1 MADKNKT
8 DSKKETIVYQA
19 NPLVEGRRDFTLIET
34 RLFYIGLRD
43 LVPRLTE
50 QVKPWDNGSYKDF
63 PTTKIQPSELIEM
76 FGNNKYYNTL
86 QGICREFAKKT
97 VEIKNIDDKGFEV
110 YPLFAQLKYKPDEG
124 LTLVFNPFMIP
135 WLLDLADKPFTKLP
149 FEQVWALHSSYAIRV
164 LELVL
169 QYQNT
174 KTHERTITI
183 DELKQY
189 LGMSLDSY
197 EGRNNT
203 FKEKVVMGSI
213 KDINEKTFYKVEVET
228 MRDDR
233 KIAAFKCKLHLP
245 SELKKQKQKKKAQEA
260 LDIIAGLAEGKA
272 MTGNTTSSD
281 SQKKRPMPDF
291 VVKDKDG
298 NKIEHPYAEPVRIKD
313 GKTIL

>member
-169 QYQNT
+169 Q
-174 KTHERTITI
+174 
-183 DELKQY
+183 
-189 LGMSLDSY
+189 
-197 EGRNNT
+197 
-203 FKEKVVMGSI
+203 
-213 KDINEKTFYKVEVET
+213 
-228 MRDDR
+228 
-233 KIAAFKCKLHLP
+233 
-245 SELKKQKQKKKAQEA
+245 
-260 LDIIAGLAEGKA
+260 
-272 MTGNTTSSD
+272 
-281 SQKKRPMPDF
+281 
-291 VVKDKDG
+291 
-298 NKIEHPYAEPVRIKD
+298 
-313 GKTIL
+313 